1 MEIKRGRLGVWL
13 WQKRIHCTCFEFGLL
28 HWIAVLLGKGLMFV
42 DPNYIESDCIG
53 WDAKFLAAP
62 SRRQLV
68 NQSQTMT
75 HDILHISKDPCSFLL
90 SFQQH
95 FFCHAVTKQ
104 KQQHLNRWDSNWKCI
119 LLVNDCTSPL
129 LSEWGTVN
137 SLNVN
142 LQTLN
147 T

>member
-1 MEIKRGRLGVWL
+1 
-13 WQKRIHCTCFEFGLL
+13 
-28 HWIAVLLGKGLMFV
+28 MFV

-95 FFCHAVTKQ
+95 FFLSHCNKAKTTTP
-104 KQQHLNRWDSNWKCI
+104 QQVEFKLKMH
-119 LLVNDCTSPL
+119 PL
-129 LSEWGTVN
+129 G
-137 SLNVN
+137 
-142 LQTLN
+142 Q
-147 T
+147 